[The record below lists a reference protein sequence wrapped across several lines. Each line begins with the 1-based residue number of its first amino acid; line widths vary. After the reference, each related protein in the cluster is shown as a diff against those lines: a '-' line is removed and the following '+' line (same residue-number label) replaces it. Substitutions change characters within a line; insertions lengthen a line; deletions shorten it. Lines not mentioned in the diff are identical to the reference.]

1 MNPLLLKK
9 KNPRQ
14 HQILEHLLEHKNG
27 LSVDEL
33 AKELEISRTAVQQH
47 FVALER
53 DGLIKKITM
62 NKTAGRPV
70 MLYGITDKGVN
81 YFPKQYA
88 WFAELILSDL
98 QQEISPER
106 FKGYMHR
113 LGSRLADELQDTM
126 TGKSLNDRI
135 EEVTRLMNDLG
146 FQVKTV
152 VDSETEESELQ
163 AFNCIY
169 HDLAQKHHEI
179 CEFDL
184 ALMSSLLD
192 KQVEQ
197 SSCMV
202 KGDCVCRFKVK
213 S

>member
-1 MNPLLLKK
+1 MKPLHLKK

-14 HQILEHLLEHKNG
+14 HQILEHLLEHKDG

-33 AKELEISRTAVQQH
+33 AKRLGISRTAVQQH
-47 FVALER
+47 FVVLER
-53 DGLIKKITM
+53 DELIKKTTL

-70 MLYGITDKGVN
+70 TLYGITNKGVN

-106 FKGYMHR
+106 FKGYLRR
-113 LGSRLADELQDTM
+113 LAIRLADDLRGDFAGKPLEQRIDELVGVM
-126 TGKSLNDRI
+126 TS
-135 EEVTRLMNDLG
+135 LG
-146 FQVKTV
+146 FQVKAGL
-152 VDSETEESELQ
+152 DPETQAPELL

-169 HDLAQKHHEI
+169 HDLAQKHQEI

-192 KQVEQ
+192 KKVEQ
-197 SSCMV
+197 SSCMA
-202 KGDCVCRFKVK
+202 KGDCACRFKIK
-213 S
+213 

>member
-1 MNPLLLKK
+1 MKPLHLKK

-33 AKELEISRTAVQQH
+33 AKQLGISRTAVQQH
-47 FVALER
+47 FIALER
-53 DGLIKKITM
+53 DELIKKTTL

-70 MLYGITDKGVN
+70 TLYGITDKGVN
-81 YFPKQYA
+81 YFRKQYA

-98 QQEISPER
+98 QQEISSER
-106 FKGYMHR
+106 FKDYMRR
-113 LGSRLADELQDTM
+113 LAIRLADDLRGSM
-126 TGKSLNDRI
+126 AGKTLDGRI
-135 EEVTRLMNDLG
+135 EVLVGVMNDLG
-146 FQVKTV
+146 FQVKNE
-152 VDSETEESELQ
+152 VDSESNQPKLS
-163 AFNCIY
+163 AYNCIY
-169 HDLAQKHHEI
+169 HDLAQKHQEI

-184 ALMSSLLD
+184 ALMSSLLE

-197 SSCMV
+197 SSCMA

-213 S
+213 L